1 MGRRERP
8 KRETSAGGVV
18 FRLTSEGPKFL
29 LIKDAY
35 QKWGLPKGHLDH
47 GEVPEAAARREV
59 GEETGLRD
67 LVMHRPLGMIDWY
80 FRFRG
85 RLIHKFCHFFLC
97 EAASGTPV
105 PQVEEGISQC
115 CWYSYSDAV
124 QTISYENAREI
135 LQQAGEALEQIQAD
149 AQQDT

>member
-1 MGRRERP
+1 MGRREKP

-18 FRLTSEGPKFL
+18 FRLTPEGPKFL

-35 QKWGLPKGHLDH
+35 HKWGLPKGHLDR

-59 GEETGLRD
+59 GEETGLQD

-97 EAASGTPV
+97 EAATGTPV
-105 PQVEEGISQC
+105 PQMEEGISQC

-124 QTISYENAREI
+124 QTISYENARQI
-135 LQQAGEALEQIQAD
+135 LRQAGEALERLEAD
-149 AQQDT
+149 AKQET